1 MNVLTKK
8 TYAGSLITPK
18 FKKVY
23 ASVLGAAFAVSCM
36 AMNAFASSGTGSSNV
51 LDTVTSSMT
60 EQLIDLVT
68 KAGVAIAAVVG
79 IGLTIFG
86 AKWIV
91 TQIKSFFKRL
101 T

>member
-8 TYAGSLITPK
+8 TYTGSLITPK

-23 ASVLGAAFAVSCM
+23 ASILGAALAVSCM
-36 AMNAFASSGTGSSNV
+36 AMNAFASTGSSGV

-60 EQLIDLVT
+60 EQLTDLVT

-86 AKWIV
+86 VKWLISV
-91 TQIKSFFKRL
+91 LKSFFSKL
-101 T
+101 TH

>member
-8 TYAGSLITPK
+8 TYVESSITPK
-18 FKKVY
+18 VKKVY
-23 ASVLGAAFAVSCM
+23 ASVLGAVFAVSCM
-36 AMNAFASSGTGSSNV
+36 AMNAFAADSSSSGV

-60 EQLIDLVT
+60 EQLTSLVT

-86 AKWIV
+86 VKWLIGV
-91 TQIKSFFKRL
+91 LKSFFSKL
-101 T
+101 TH